1 MKEEL
6 SNSIKK
12 KILRQSERT
21 AESPD
26 AEEKP
31 NFLKI
36 INTFAKSMVSL
47 PSFARDLNVARQNLV
62 WLIKLKGGKPTNKA
76 DAFFLKADEREAK
89 FEVDMAKQKSEDE
102 TGSSPTPEKKTDDKK
117 DPLERIMTSILD
129 IFGLGALGK
138 YFAVGKILGSLKI
151 IGITFLLTT
160 IASGIYKAYEEFMV
174 TGDILASVKKG
185 FVEFIDFIT
194 LGAFGKDSIGKLFDD
209 VINFLMPIAE
219 TIGKFIDGI
228 GNFFNDKFQKLKK
241 FFGLSREKTP
251 TESESIQVKTPIELL
266 NEQIATLKAKRDSL
280 VTLNEAKKAKV
291 EELRAQ
297 KRKKQEEKI
306 AKLKAIP
313 GKIKDKIF
321 EVGKKVVS
329 KVSPAA
335 PAPAAPAPAA
345 PAPAAPAPAA
355 PAPAAPAP
363 EPSKIITP
371 STGSTKSLS
380 QLVSIQSDT
389 TIVGLNQTLV
399 DRMTAMTEAFKEQTG
414 KKIFV
419 TSGYRSNEEQKELY
433 DRWVQGGKKNKIVS
447 KPKAPLK
454 GIDGLS
460 GAGSPHSSG
469 TAIDVNSKGDGGI
482 NVLAGPADKSTGWL
496 EKFGLTRP
504 VYSPDF
510 KINGKPIDK
519 SKQEDWHIVAMGSKP
534 GSPDGGIIPSSGG
547 ATIDPS
553 TGKQSGKQLAA
564 ASTEVAVNQ
573 REQEKRQTPTVIN
586 AGITNNNTNIRNTS
600 RAEAKAA

>member
-21 AESPD
+21 AESPG

-102 TGSSPTPEKKTDDKK
+102 AGSSPTPEKKEDKK

-138 YFAVGKILGSLKI
+138 YFAIGKILGSLKI

-160 IASGIYKAYEEFMV
+160 IASGLYKGFQEFMD

-209 VINFLMPIAE
+209 VINFLAPIVE
-219 TIGKFIDGI
+219 TVGNFIDSIGK
-228 GNFFNDKFQKLKK
+228 FFNDKFQKLKK
-241 FFGLSREKTP
+241 FFGISREKTP
-251 TESESIQVKTPIELL
+251 AESESIQVKTPIELL
-266 NEQIATLKAKRDSL
+266 NEQIATLKARKDSL
-280 VTLNEAKKAKV
+280 VTLNEEKKAKV
-291 EELRAQ
+291 EELREQ

-306 AKLKAIP
+306 AELKAIP

-329 KVSPAA
+329 KVSATVSPSA
-335 PAPAAPAPAA
+335 PIPTAPVSPVAPS
-345 PAPAAPAPAA
+345 
-355 PAPAAPAP
+355 PAP
-363 EPSKIITP
+363 EPITGGAKEEP
-371 STGSTKSLS
+371 GQQGGGSLS
-380 QLVSIQSDT
+380 QLVKVDT
-389 TIVGLNQTLV
+389 GV
-399 DRMTAMTEAFKEQTG
+399 DISKFNPALEEAVVRMADAFKKETG
-414 KKIFV
+414 KRLLI
-419 TSGYRSNEEQKELY
+419 TSGYRSNEKQKQLWDAELAKN
-433 DRWVQGGKKNKIVS
+433 GGDAA
-447 KPKAPLK
+447 KARKMVAPPAPPL
-454 GIDGLS
+454 GTGR
-460 GAGSPHSSG
+460 GSPHLRG
-469 TAIDVNSKGDGGI
+469 LAIDINSKGADGI
-482 NVLAGPADKSTGWL
+482 NALAGTREKPTGWL
-496 EKFGLTRP
+496 EKFGLARP
-504 VYSPDF
+504 VPNENWHVQLAKTPPVGDSNTAVND
-510 KINGKPIDK
+510 NGK
-519 SKQEDWHIVAMGSKP
+519 VVNLA
-534 GSPDGGIIPSSGG
+534 
-547 ATIDPS
+547 
-553 TGKQSGKQLAA
+553 TGKPEVGEKVAKNSVELAQ
-564 ASTEVAVNQ
+564 NQ

>member
-6 SNSIKK
+6 NNSIKK

-21 AESPD
+21 VESPD
-26 AEEKP
+26 TEEKP

-160 IASGIYKAYEEFMV
+160 IASGLYKGFQEFMD

-209 VINFLMPIAE
+209 VINFLAPIVE
-219 TIGKFIDGI
+219 TVGNFIDSIGK
-228 GNFFNDKFQKLKK
+228 FFNDKFQKLKK
-241 FFGLSREKTP
+241 FFGISREKTP
-251 TESESIQVKTPIELL
+251 AESEPIQVKTPIELL
-266 NEQIATLKAKRDSL
+266 NEQIATLKARKDSL
-280 VTLNEAKKAKV
+280 VTLNEEKKAKV
-291 EELRAQ
+291 EELREQ

-306 AKLKAIP
+306 AELKAIP

-329 KVSPAA
+329 KVSATVTPTA
-335 PAPAAPAPAA
+335 PVTPS
-345 PAPAAPAPAA
+345 
-355 PAPAAPAP
+355 PAP
-363 EPSKIITP
+363 EPIAGGAKEEPGQQGGGSLAQLVKTQPGVDISGFKP
-371 STGSTKSLS
+371 ALEDPVARMADAFKKETGKSL
-380 QLVSIQSDT
+380 LI
-389 TIVGLNQTLV
+389 
-399 DRMTAMTEAFKEQTG
+399 
-414 KKIFV
+414 
-419 TSGYRSNEEQKELY
+419 TSGFRSNEKQKELY
-433 DRWVQGGKKNKIVS
+433 DKKLAETGGNVAATRKLVAEPMPPLGQGKGS
-447 KPKAPLK
+447 LHLK
-454 GIDGLS
+454 GL
-460 GAGSPHSSG
+460 
-469 TAIDVNSKGDGGI
+469 AIDINSKGADGL
-482 NVLAGPADKSTGWL
+482 NALAGPRDKPTGWL
-496 EKFGLTRP
+496 EKFGLSRP
-504 VYSPDF
+504 IP
-510 KINGKPIDK
+510 N
-519 SKQEDWHIVAMGSKP
+519 EDWHVQP
-534 GSPDGGIIPSSGG
+534 
-547 ATIDPS
+547 ATLPAVGDS
-553 TGKQSGKQLAA
+553 NTAVNDNGKVVNLATGKPEVGEKVAKNSVELAQ
-564 ASTEVAVNQ
+564 NQ

-586 AGITNNNTNIRNTS
+586 AGITNNNTNVRNTS

>member
-26 AEEKP
+26 TEEKP

-102 TGSSPTPEKKTDDKK
+102 TGSSPTPEKKEDKK
-117 DPLERIMTSILD
+117 DPLEKIMTSILD

-138 YFAVGKILGSLKI
+138 YFAIGKILGSLKI

-160 IASGIYKAYEEFMV
+160 IASGIYKAYEEFMN

-219 TIGKFIDGI
+219 TIGKFIDGV
-228 GNFFNDKFQKLKK
+228 GKFFNDKFQKLKK
-241 FFGLSREKTP
+241 FFGLTREKTP
-251 TESESIQVKTPIELL
+251 TEPESIQVKNPIELL
-266 NEQIATLKAKRDSL
+266 NEQIATLKARRDSL
-280 VTLNEAKKAKV
+280 VTSNEEKKAKV

-306 AKLKAIP
+306 AELKAIP

-329 KVSPAA
+329 KVSPDA
-335 PAPAAPAPAA
+335 PTPAAPAAA
-345 PAPAAPAPAA
+345 TPS
-355 PAPAAPAP
+355 PAP
-363 EPSKIITP
+363 EPITGGAKEEP
-371 STGSTKSLS
+371 GQQGGGSLT
-380 QLVSIQSDT
+380 QLVKVDT
-389 TIVGLNQTLV
+389 GVDISKFNPTLEEAV
-399 DRMTAMTEAFKEQTG
+399 VRMADAFKKETG
-414 KKIFV
+414 KRLLV
-419 TSGYRSNEEQKELY
+419 TSGYRSNEKQKQLY
-433 DRWVQGGKKNKIVS
+433 DEALAKNGGDAAKTRKMVAQ
-447 KPKAPLK
+447 PAPPL
-454 GIDGLS
+454 GS
-460 GAGSPHSSG
+460 GRGSPHLKG
-469 TAIDVNSKGDGGI
+469 LAIDINSRGADGI
-482 NVLAGPADKSTGWL
+482 NVLAGTRENPTGWL
-496 EKFGLTRP
+496 EKFGLSRP
-504 VYSPDF
+504 VPNENWHVQLAKTPAVGDSNTAVND
-510 KINGKPIDK
+510 NGK
-519 SKQEDWHIVAMGSKP
+519 VVNLA
-534 GSPDGGIIPSSGG
+534 
-547 ATIDPS
+547 
-553 TGKQSGKQLAA
+553 TGKPEVGEKVAKNSVELAQ
-564 ASTEVAVNQ
+564 NQ

-586 AGITNNNTNIRNTS
+586 AGITNNNTNVRNTS

>member
-6 SNSIKK
+6 NNSIKK

-21 AESPD
+21 AESPG

-160 IASGIYKAYEEFMV
+160 IASGLYKGFQEFMD

-209 VINFLMPIAE
+209 VINFLAPIAE
-219 TIGKFIDGI
+219 TVGNFIDGI

-241 FFGLSREKTP
+241 FFGISREKTP
-251 TESESIQVKTPIELL
+251 AESEPIQVKTPIELL

-306 AKLKAIP
+306 AELKAIP

-329 KVSPAA
+329 KVSATVSPTASTPAA
-335 PAPAAPAPAA
+335 PVSPVASS
-345 PAPAAPAPAA
+345 
-355 PAPAAPAP
+355 PAP
-363 EPSKIITP
+363 EPITGGAKEEP
-371 STGSTKSLS
+371 GQQGGGSLA
-380 QLVSIQSDT
+380 QLVKVDT
-389 TIVGLNQTLV
+389 GV
-399 DRMTAMTEAFKEQTG
+399 DISKFNPALEEAVVRMADAFKKETG
-414 KKIFV
+414 KRLLI
-419 TSGYRSNEEQKELY
+419 TSGYRSNEKQKQLWDAELAKN
-433 DRWVQGGKKNKIVS
+433 GGDAA
-447 KPKAPLK
+447 KARKMVAPPAPPLGTGK
-454 GIDGLS
+454 
-460 GAGSPHSSG
+460 GSPHLRG
-469 TAIDVNSKGDGGI
+469 LAIDINSRGADGI
-482 NVLAGPADKSTGWL
+482 NALAGTRENPTGWL
-496 EKFGLTRP
+496 EKFGLARP
-504 VYSPDF
+504 VPNENWHVQLAKTPPVGDSNTAVND
-510 KINGKPIDK
+510 NGK
-519 SKQEDWHIVAMGSKP
+519 VVNLA
-534 GSPDGGIIPSSGG
+534 
-547 ATIDPS
+547 
-553 TGKQSGKQLAA
+553 TGKQEVGEKVAKNSVELAQ
-564 ASTEVAVNQ
+564 NQ

-586 AGITNNNTNIRNTS
+586 AGITNNNTNVRNTS

>member
-26 AEEKP
+26 TEEKP

-138 YFAVGKILGSLKI
+138 YFAVGKILKSLKI

-160 IASGIYKAYEEFMV
+160 IASGLYKGFQEFMD

-209 VINFLMPIAE
+209 VINFLAPIVE
-219 TIGKFIDGI
+219 TVGNFIDSIGK
-228 GNFFNDKFQKLKK
+228 FFNDKFQKLKK
-241 FFGLSREKTP
+241 FFGISREKTP
-251 TESESIQVKTPIELL
+251 AESEPIQVKTPIELL
-266 NEQIATLKAKRDSL
+266 NEQIATLKARKDSL
-280 VTLNEAKKAKV
+280 VTLNEEKKAKV
-291 EELRAQ
+291 EELREQ

-306 AKLKAIP
+306 AELKAIP

-329 KVSPAA
+329 KVSATVTPTA
-335 PAPAAPAPAA
+335 PVSPVTPS
-345 PAPAAPAPAA
+345 
-355 PAPAAPAP
+355 PAP
-363 EPSKIITP
+363 EPIAGGAKEEPGQQGGGSLAQLVKTQSGVDISGFKP
-371 STGSTKSLS
+371 ALEDPVARMADAFKKETGKSL
-380 QLVSIQSDT
+380 LI
-389 TIVGLNQTLV
+389 
-399 DRMTAMTEAFKEQTG
+399 
-414 KKIFV
+414 
-419 TSGYRSNEEQKELY
+419 TSGFRSNEKQKELY
-433 DRWVQGGKKNKIVS
+433 DKKLAETGGNVAATRKLVAEPMPPLGQGKGS
-447 KPKAPLK
+447 LHLK
-454 GIDGLS
+454 GL
-460 GAGSPHSSG
+460 
-469 TAIDVNSKGDGGI
+469 AIDINSKGADGL
-482 NVLAGPADKSTGWL
+482 NALAGPRDKPTGWL
-496 EKFGLTRP
+496 EKFGLSRP
-504 VYSPDF
+504 IP
-510 KINGKPIDK
+510 N
-519 SKQEDWHIVAMGSKP
+519 EDWHVQP
-534 GSPDGGIIPSSGG
+534 
-547 ATIDPS
+547 ATLPAVGDS
-553 TGKQSGKQLAA
+553 NTAVNDNGKVVNLATGKPEVGEKVAKNSVELAQ
-564 ASTEVAVNQ
+564 NQ

-586 AGITNNNTNIRNTS
+586 AGITNNNTNVRNTS

>member
-6 SNSIKK
+6 NNSIKK

-21 AESPD
+21 AESPG

-209 VINFLMPIAE
+209 VINFLAPIVE
-219 TIGKFIDGI
+219 TVGNFIDSIGK
-228 GNFFNDKFQKLKK
+228 FFNDKFQKLKK

-251 TESESIQVKTPIELL
+251 AESEPIQVKTPIELL
-266 NEQIATLKAKRDSL
+266 NEQIATLKARKDSL
-280 VTLNEAKKAKV
+280 VTLNEEKKAKV
-291 EELRAQ
+291 EELREQ

-306 AKLKAIP
+306 AELKAIP

-329 KVSPAA
+329 KVSATVTPTPTA
-335 PAPAAPAPAA
+335 PVSPVTPS
-345 PAPAAPAPAA
+345 
-355 PAPAAPAP
+355 PAP
-363 EPSKIITP
+363 EPITGGAKEEP
-371 STGSTKSLS
+371 GQQGGGSLS
-380 QLVSIQSDT
+380 QLVKVDT
-389 TIVGLNQTLV
+389 GV
-399 DRMTAMTEAFKEQTG
+399 DISKFNPALEEAVVRMADAFKKETG
-414 KKIFV
+414 KRLLI
-419 TSGYRSNEEQKELY
+419 TSGYRSNEKQKQLWDAELAKN
-433 DRWVQGGKKNKIVS
+433 GGDAA
-447 KPKAPLK
+447 KARKMVAPPAPPL
-454 GIDGLS
+454 GTGR
-460 GAGSPHSSG
+460 GSPHLRG
-469 TAIDVNSKGDGGI
+469 LAIDINSRGADGI
-482 NVLAGPADKSTGWL
+482 NALAGTRENPTGWL
-496 EKFGLTRP
+496 EKFGLARP
-504 VYSPDF
+504 VPNENWHVQLAKTPPVGDSNTAVND
-510 KINGKPIDK
+510 NGK
-519 SKQEDWHIVAMGSKP
+519 VVNLA
-534 GSPDGGIIPSSGG
+534 
-547 ATIDPS
+547 
-553 TGKQSGKQLAA
+553 TGKQEVGEKVAKNSVELAQ
-564 ASTEVAVNQ
+564 NQ

-586 AGITNNNTNIRNTS
+586 AGITNNNTNVRNTS

>member
-26 AEEKP
+26 TEEKP

-102 TGSSPTPEKKTDDKK
+102 TGSSPMPEKKEDKK
-117 DPLERIMTSILD
+117 DPLEKIMTSILD

-138 YFAVGKILGSLKI
+138 YFAIGKILGSLKI

-160 IASGIYKAYEEFMV
+160 IASGIYKAYEEFMN

-219 TIGKFIDGI
+219 TVGNFIDGI
-228 GNFFNDKFQKLKK
+228 GKFFNDKFQKLKK

-251 TESESIQVKTPIELL
+251 TEPESIQVKNPIELL
-266 NEQIATLKAKRDSL
+266 NEQIATLKARRDSL
-280 VTLNEAKKAKV
+280 VTSNEAKKAKV

-306 AKLKAIP
+306 AELKAVP

-321 EVGKKVVS
+321 EVGKKVLS
-329 KVSPAA
+329 KVSPTAPTPTAPASAA
-335 PAPAAPAPAA
+335 PAPA
-345 PAPAAPAPAA
+345 
-355 PAPAAPAP
+355 AP

-389 TIVGLNQTLV
+389 TIDGLNQTLV
-399 DRMTAMTEAFKEQTG
+399 DRMTAMAEAFKEQTG

-433 DRWVQGGKKNKIVS
+433 DRWVQGNKKDKIVS

-469 TAIDVNSKGDGGI
+469 VAIDVNSKGNGGI

-504 VYSPDF
+504 VYPPDF

-534 GSPDGGIIPSSGG
+534 GSPDGGIIPSSSGS
-547 ATIDPS
+547 AIDPS

-564 ASTEVAVNQ
+564 ASTEVATNQ

-586 AGITNNNTNIRNTS
+586 AGITNNNTNVRNTS

>member
-102 TGSSPTPEKKTDDKK
+102 TGSSPTPEKKEDKK
-117 DPLERIMTSILD
+117 DPLEKIMTSILD

-138 YFAVGKILGSLKI
+138 YFAIGKILKSLKI

-160 IASGIYKAYEEFMV
+160 IASGLYKGFQEFMD
-174 TGDILASVKKG
+174 TGDILSSVKKG

-194 LGAFGKDSIGKLFDD
+194 LGVFGKDSIGKLFDD
-209 VINFLMPIAE
+209 VINFLVPIAE
-219 TIGKFIDGI
+219 TVGNFIDGI
-228 GNFFNDKFQKLKK
+228 GKFFNDKFQKLKK
-241 FFGLSREKTP
+241 FFGISREKTP
-251 TESESIQVKTPIELL
+251 AESEPQVKTPIELL
-266 NEQIATLKAKRDSL
+266 NEQIATLKARKDSL
-280 VTLNEAKKAKV
+280 VTLNEEKKAKV
-291 EELRAQ
+291 EELREQ

-306 AKLKAIP
+306 AELKAIP

-321 EVGKKVVS
+321 EIGKKVVS
-329 KVSPAA
+329 KVSETVAPAAA
-335 PAPAAPAPAA
+335 PAAATPS
-345 PAPAAPAPAA
+345 
-355 PAPAAPAP
+355 PAP
-363 EPSKIITP
+363 EPITGGAKEEP
-371 STGSTKSLS
+371 GQQGGGSLAQLVKTQSGVDISGFKPALEDPVARMADAFKKETGKSL
-380 QLVSIQSDT
+380 LI
-389 TIVGLNQTLV
+389 
-399 DRMTAMTEAFKEQTG
+399 
-414 KKIFV
+414 
-419 TSGYRSNEEQKELY
+419 TSGFRSNEKQKELY
-433 DRWVQGGKKNKIVS
+433 DKKLAETGGNVAATRKLVAEPMPPLGQGKGS
-447 KPKAPLK
+447 LHLK
-454 GIDGLS
+454 GL
-460 GAGSPHSSG
+460 
-469 TAIDVNSKGDGGI
+469 AIDINSKGADGL
-482 NVLAGPADKSTGWL
+482 NALAGPRDKPTGWL
-496 EKFGLTRP
+496 EKFGLSRP
-504 VYSPDF
+504 IP
-510 KINGKPIDK
+510 N
-519 SKQEDWHIVAMGSKP
+519 EDWHVQP
-534 GSPDGGIIPSSGG
+534 
-547 ATIDPS
+547 ATLPAVGDS
-553 TGKQSGKQLAA
+553 NTAVNDNGKVVNLATGKPEVGEKVAKNSVELAQ
-564 ASTEVAVNQ
+564 NQ

-586 AGITNNNTNIRNTS
+586 AGITNNNTNVRNTS

>member
-26 AEEKP
+26 TEEKP

-102 TGSSPTPEKKTDDKK
+102 TGSSPTPEKKEDKK
-117 DPLERIMTSILD
+117 DPLEKIMTSILD

-138 YFAVGKILGSLKI
+138 YFAIGKILGSLKI

-160 IASGIYKAYEEFMV
+160 IASGIYKAYEEFMN

-219 TIGKFIDGI
+219 TIGKFIDGV
-228 GNFFNDKFQKLKK
+228 GKFFNDKFQKLKK
-241 FFGLSREKTP
+241 FFGFTREKTP
-251 TESESIQVKTPIELL
+251 TEPESIQVKNPIELL
-266 NEQIATLKAKRDSL
+266 NEQIATLKARRDSL
-280 VTLNEAKKAKV
+280 VTSNEEKKAKV

-306 AKLKAIP
+306 AELKAIP

-329 KVSPAA
+329 KVSPDA
-335 PAPAAPAPAA
+335 PTPAAPAAA
-345 PAPAAPAPAA
+345 TPS
-355 PAPAAPAP
+355 PAP
-363 EPSKIITP
+363 EPITGGAKEEP
-371 STGSTKSLS
+371 GQQGGGSLT
-380 QLVSIQSDT
+380 QLVKVDT
-389 TIVGLNQTLV
+389 GVDISKFNPTLEEAV
-399 DRMTAMTEAFKEQTG
+399 VKMADAFKKETG
-414 KKIFV
+414 KRLLI
-419 TSGYRSNEEQKELY
+419 TSGYRSNEKQKQLY
-433 DRWVQGGKKNKIVS
+433 DEALAKNGGDAAKTRKMVAQ
-447 KPKAPLK
+447 PAPPL
-454 GIDGLS
+454 GS
-460 GAGSPHSSG
+460 GRGSPHLKG
-469 TAIDVNSKGDGGI
+469 LAIDINSRGADGI
-482 NVLAGPADKSTGWL
+482 NVLAGTRENPTGWL
-496 EKFGLTRP
+496 EKFGLSRP
-504 VYSPDF
+504 VPNENWHVQLAKTPAVGDSNTAVND
-510 KINGKPIDK
+510 NGK
-519 SKQEDWHIVAMGSKP
+519 VVNLA
-534 GSPDGGIIPSSGG
+534 
-547 ATIDPS
+547 
-553 TGKQSGKQLAA
+553 TGKPEVGEKVAKNSVELAQ
-564 ASTEVAVNQ
+564 NQ

-586 AGITNNNTNIRNTS
+586 AGITNNNTNVRNTS

>member
-6 SNSIKK
+6 NNSIKK
-12 KILRQSERT
+12 KILRQSERK

-26 AEEKP
+26 TEEKP

-102 TGSSPTPEKKTDDKK
+102 TGSSPTPEKKEDKK
-117 DPLERIMTSILD
+117 DPLEKIMTSILD

-138 YFAVGKILGSLKI
+138 YFAIGKILGSLKI

-160 IASGIYKAYEEFMV
+160 IASGIYKAYEEFMN

-219 TIGKFIDGI
+219 TIGKFIDGV
-228 GNFFNDKFQKLKK
+228 GKFFNDKFQKLKK
-241 FFGLSREKTP
+241 FFGLTREKTP
-251 TESESIQVKTPIELL
+251 TEPESIQVKNPIELL
-266 NEQIATLKAKRDSL
+266 NEQIATLKARRDSL
-280 VTLNEAKKAKV
+280 VTSNEEKKAKV

-306 AKLKAIP
+306 AEIKAIP

-335 PAPAAPAPAA
+335 PAAPTPTAPVAATPS
-345 PAPAAPAPAA
+345 
-355 PAPAAPAP
+355 PAP
-363 EPSKIITP
+363 EPITGGAKEEP
-371 STGSTKSLS
+371 GQQGGGSLA
-380 QLVSIQSDT
+380 QLVKVDT
-389 TIVGLNQTLV
+389 GVDISKFNPTLEEAV
-399 DRMTAMTEAFKEQTG
+399 VRMADAFKKETG
-414 KKIFV
+414 KRLLI
-419 TSGYRSNEEQKELY
+419 TSGYRSNEKQKQLWDAELAKN
-433 DRWVQGGKKNKIVS
+433 GGDAA
-447 KPKAPLK
+447 KARKMVAPPAPPLGTGK
-454 GIDGLS
+454 
-460 GAGSPHSSG
+460 GSPHLRG
-469 TAIDVNSKGDGGI
+469 LAIDINSRGADGI
-482 NVLAGPADKSTGWL
+482 NALAGTRENPTGWL
-496 EKFGLTRP
+496 EKFGLARP
-504 VYSPDF
+504 VPNENWHVQLAKTPPVGDSNTAVND
-510 KINGKPIDK
+510 NGK
-519 SKQEDWHIVAMGSKP
+519 VVNLA
-534 GSPDGGIIPSSGG
+534 
-547 ATIDPS
+547 
-553 TGKQSGKQLAA
+553 TGKQEVGEKVAKNSVELAQ
-564 ASTEVAVNQ
+564 NQ

>member
-6 SNSIKK
+6 NNSIKK

-21 AESPD
+21 AESPG

-160 IASGIYKAYEEFMV
+160 IASGLYKGFQEFMD

-209 VINFLMPIAE
+209 VINFLAPIAE
-219 TIGKFIDGI
+219 TVGNFIDGI

-241 FFGLSREKTP
+241 FFGISREKTP
-251 TESESIQVKTPIELL
+251 AESEPIQVKTPIELL

-280 VTLNEAKKAKV
+280 VTLNEAKKTKV

-306 AKLKAIP
+306 AELKAIP

-321 EVGKKVVS
+321 EVGKKVLS
-329 KVSPAA
+329 KVSATVSPTASTPAA
-335 PAPAAPAPAA
+335 PVSPVASS
-345 PAPAAPAPAA
+345 
-355 PAPAAPAP
+355 PAP
-363 EPSKIITP
+363 EPITGGAKEEP
-371 STGSTKSLS
+371 GQQGGGSLA
-380 QLVSIQSDT
+380 QLVKVDT
-389 TIVGLNQTLV
+389 GV
-399 DRMTAMTEAFKEQTG
+399 DISKFNPALEEAVVRMADAFKKETG
-414 KKIFV
+414 KRLLI
-419 TSGYRSNEEQKELY
+419 TSGYRSNEKQKQLWDAELAKN
-433 DRWVQGGKKNKIVS
+433 GGDAA
-447 KPKAPLK
+447 KARKMVAPPAPPLGTGK
-454 GIDGLS
+454 
-460 GAGSPHSSG
+460 GSPHLRG
-469 TAIDVNSKGDGGI
+469 LAIDINSRGADGI
-482 NVLAGPADKSTGWL
+482 NALAGTRENPTGWL
-496 EKFGLTRP
+496 EKFGLARP
-504 VYSPDF
+504 VPNENWHVQLAKTPPVGDSNTAVND
-510 KINGKPIDK
+510 NGK
-519 SKQEDWHIVAMGSKP
+519 VVNLA
-534 GSPDGGIIPSSGG
+534 
-547 ATIDPS
+547 
-553 TGKQSGKQLAA
+553 TGKQEVGEKVAKNSVELAQ
-564 ASTEVAVNQ
+564 NQ

-586 AGITNNNTNIRNTS
+586 AGITNNNTNVRNTS

>member
-26 AEEKP
+26 TEEKP

-102 TGSSPTPEKKTDDKK
+102 TGSSPTPEKKEDKK
-117 DPLERIMTSILD
+117 DPLEKIMTSILD

-138 YFAVGKILGSLKI
+138 YFAIGKILGSLKI

-160 IASGIYKAYEEFMV
+160 IASGIYKAYEEFMN

-219 TIGKFIDGI
+219 TIGKFIDGV
-228 GNFFNDKFQKLKK
+228 GKFFNDKFQKLKK
-241 FFGLSREKTP
+241 FFGLTREKTS
-251 TESESIQVKTPIELL
+251 TEPESIQVKNPIELL
-266 NEQIATLKAKRDSL
+266 NEQIATLKARRDSL
-280 VTLNEAKKAKV
+280 VTSNEEKKAKV

-306 AKLKAIP
+306 AELKAIP

-321 EVGKKVVS
+321 EIGKKVVS
-329 KVSPAA
+329 KVSPDA
-335 PAPAAPAPAA
+335 PTPAAPAAA
-345 PAPAAPAPAA
+345 TPS
-355 PAPAAPAP
+355 PAP
-363 EPSKIITP
+363 EPITGGAKEEP
-371 STGSTKSLS
+371 GQQGGGSLT
-380 QLVSIQSDT
+380 QLVKVDT
-389 TIVGLNQTLV
+389 GVDISKFNPTLEEAV
-399 DRMTAMTEAFKEQTG
+399 VKMADAFKKETG
-414 KKIFV
+414 KRLLI
-419 TSGYRSNEEQKELY
+419 TSGYRSNEKQKQLY
-433 DRWVQGGKKNKIVS
+433 DEALAKNGGDAAKTRKMVAQ
-447 KPKAPLK
+447 PAPPL
-454 GIDGLS
+454 GS
-460 GAGSPHSSG
+460 GRGSPHLKG
-469 TAIDVNSKGDGGI
+469 LAIDINSRGADGI
-482 NVLAGPADKSTGWL
+482 NALAGTRDNPTGWL
-496 EKFGLTRP
+496 EKFGLSRP
-504 VYSPDF
+504 VP
-510 KINGKPIDK
+510 K
-519 SKQEDWHIVAMGSKP
+519 EDWHIQLAKTPAVGDSNTAVNDNGKVVNL
-534 GSPDGGIIPSSGG
+534 
-547 ATIDPS
+547 A
-553 TGKQSGKQLAA
+553 TGKPEVGEKVAKNSVELAQ
-564 ASTEVAVNQ
+564 NQ

-586 AGITNNNTNIRNTS
+586 AGITNNNTNVRNTS

>member
-1 MKEEL
+1 
-6 SNSIKK
+6 
-12 KILRQSERT
+12 
-21 AESPD
+21 
-26 AEEKP
+26 
-31 NFLKI
+31 
-36 INTFAKSMVSL
+36 MVSL

-89 FEVDMAKQKSEDE
+89 FEVNMAKQKSEDE
-102 TGSSPTPEKKTDDKK
+102 TGSSPTPEKKEDKK

-329 KVSPAA
+329 KVSATVSPTASTPAA
-335 PAPAAPAPAA
+335 PVSPVASS
-345 PAPAAPAPAA
+345 
-355 PAPAAPAP
+355 PAP
-363 EPSKIITP
+363 EPIAGGAKEEPGRQGGGSLAQLVKTQPGVDISGFKP
-371 STGSTKSLS
+371 ALEDPVARMADAFKKETGKSL
-380 QLVSIQSDT
+380 LI
-389 TIVGLNQTLV
+389 
-399 DRMTAMTEAFKEQTG
+399 
-414 KKIFV
+414 
-419 TSGYRSNEEQKELY
+419 TSGFRSNEKQKELY
-433 DRWVQGGKKNKIVS
+433 DKKLAETGGNVAATRKLVAEPMPPLGQGKGS
-447 KPKAPLK
+447 LHLK
-454 GIDGLS
+454 GL
-460 GAGSPHSSG
+460 
-469 TAIDVNSKGDGGI
+469 AIDINSKGADGL
-482 NVLAGPADKSTGWL
+482 NALAGPRDKPTGWL
-496 EKFGLTRP
+496 EKFGLSRP
-504 VYSPDF
+504 IP
-510 KINGKPIDK
+510 N
-519 SKQEDWHIVAMGSKP
+519 EDWHVQP
-534 GSPDGGIIPSSGG
+534 
-547 ATIDPS
+547 ATLPAVGDS
-553 TGKQSGKQLAA
+553 NTAVNDNGKVVNLATGKPEVGEKVAKNSVELAQ
-564 ASTEVAVNQ
+564 NQ

>member
-102 TGSSPTPEKKTDDKK
+102 TGSSPTPDKKEDKK
-117 DPLERIMTSILD
+117 DPLEKIMTSILD

-138 YFAVGKILGSLKI
+138 YFAIGKILKSLKI

-160 IASGIYKAYEEFMV
+160 IASGLYKGFQEFMD
-174 TGDILASVKKG
+174 TGDILSSVKKG

-194 LGAFGKDSIGKLFDD
+194 LGVFGKDSIGKLFDD
-209 VINFLMPIAE
+209 VINFLVPIAE
-219 TIGKFIDGI
+219 TVGNFIDGI
-228 GNFFNDKFQKLKK
+228 GKFFNDKFQKLKK
-241 FFGLSREKTP
+241 FFGLSREKTSA
-251 TESESIQVKTPIELL
+251 ESEPIQVKTPIELL
-266 NEQIATLKAKRDSL
+266 NEQIATLKARKDSL
-280 VTLNEAKKAKV
+280 VTLNEEKKTKV
-291 EELRAQ
+291 EELREQ

-306 AKLKAIP
+306 AELKAIP

-329 KVSPAA
+329 KVSATV
-335 PAPAAPAPAA
+335 APAAATPS
-345 PAPAAPAPAA
+345 
-355 PAPAAPAP
+355 PAP
-363 EPSKIITP
+363 EPITGGAKEEP
-371 STGSTKSLS
+371 GQQGGGSLAQLVKTQSGVDISGFKPALEDPVARMADAFKKETGKSL
-380 QLVSIQSDT
+380 L
-389 TIVGLNQTLV
+389 
-399 DRMTAMTEAFKEQTG
+399 
-414 KKIFV
+414 V
-419 TSGYRSNEEQKELY
+419 TSGFRSNEKQKELY
-433 DRWVQGGKKNKIVS
+433 DKKLAETGGNVAATRKLVAEPMPPLGQGKGS
-447 KPKAPLK
+447 LHLK
-454 GIDGLS
+454 GL
-460 GAGSPHSSG
+460 
-469 TAIDVNSKGDGGI
+469 AIDINSKGADGL
-482 NVLAGPADKSTGWL
+482 NALAGPRDKPTGFL
-496 EKFGLTRP
+496 EKFGLSRP
-504 VYSPDF
+504 IP
-510 KINGKPIDK
+510 N
-519 SKQEDWHIVAMGSKP
+519 EDWHVQLANQPPVG
-534 GSPDGGIIPSSGG
+534 DGKNVVNDSGKVTNL
-547 ATIDPS
+547 A
-553 TGKQSGKQLAA
+553 TGKPEVGEKVAKNSVELAQ
-564 ASTEVAVNQ
+564 NQ

-586 AGITNNNTNIRNTS
+586 AGITNNNTNVRNTS

>member
-21 AESPD
+21 AESPG

-160 IASGIYKAYEEFMV
+160 IASGLYKGFQEFMD

-209 VINFLMPIAE
+209 VINFLAPIAE
-219 TIGKFIDGI
+219 TVGNFIDGI

-241 FFGLSREKTP
+241 FFGISREKTP
-251 TESESIQVKTPIELL
+251 AESEPIQVKTPIELL

-306 AKLKAIP
+306 AELKAIP

-329 KVSPAA
+329 KVSATVTPTPTA
-335 PAPAAPAPAA
+335 PVSPVTPS
-345 PAPAAPAPAA
+345 
-355 PAPAAPAP
+355 PAP
-363 EPSKIITP
+363 EPIAGGAKEEP
-371 STGSTKSLS
+371 GQQGGGSLS
-380 QLVSIQSDT
+380 QLVKVDT
-389 TIVGLNQTLV
+389 GV
-399 DRMTAMTEAFKEQTG
+399 DISKFNPALEEAVVRMADAFKKETG
-414 KKIFV
+414 KRLLI
-419 TSGYRSNEEQKELY
+419 TSGYRSNEKQKQLWDAELAKN
-433 DRWVQGGKKNKIVS
+433 GGDAA
-447 KPKAPLK
+447 KARKMVAPPAPPLGTGK
-454 GIDGLS
+454 
-460 GAGSPHSSG
+460 GSPHLRG
-469 TAIDVNSKGDGGI
+469 LAIDINSRGADGI
-482 NVLAGPADKSTGWL
+482 NALAGTRENPTGWL
-496 EKFGLTRP
+496 EKFGLARP
-504 VYSPDF
+504 VPNENWHVQLAKTPPVGDSNTAVND
-510 KINGKPIDK
+510 NGK
-519 SKQEDWHIVAMGSKP
+519 VVNLA
-534 GSPDGGIIPSSGG
+534 
-547 ATIDPS
+547 
-553 TGKQSGKQLAA
+553 TGKQEVGEKVAKNSVELAQ
-564 ASTEVAVNQ
+564 NQ

-586 AGITNNNTNIRNTS
+586 AGITNNNTNVRNTS

>member
-26 AEEKP
+26 TEEKP

-160 IASGIYKAYEEFMV
+160 IASGLYKGFQEFMD

-209 VINFLMPIAE
+209 VINFLAPIVE
-219 TIGKFIDGI
+219 TVGNFIDSIGK
-228 GNFFNDKFQKLKK
+228 FFNDKFQKLKK

-251 TESESIQVKTPIELL
+251 AESEPIQVKTPIELL
-266 NEQIATLKAKRDSL
+266 NEQIATLKARKDSL
-280 VTLNEAKKAKV
+280 VTLNEEKKAKV
-291 EELRAQ
+291 EELREQ
-297 KRKKQEEKI
+297 KRKKQEENI
-306 AKLKAIP
+306 AELKAIP

-329 KVSPAA
+329 KVSATVTPTPTA
-335 PAPAAPAPAA
+335 PVSPVTPS
-345 PAPAAPAPAA
+345 
-355 PAPAAPAP
+355 PAP
-363 EPSKIITP
+363 EPITGGAKEEP
-371 STGSTKSLS
+371 GQQGGGSLS
-380 QLVSIQSDT
+380 QLVKVDT
-389 TIVGLNQTLV
+389 GV
-399 DRMTAMTEAFKEQTG
+399 DISKFNPALEEAVVRMADAFKKETG
-414 KKIFV
+414 KRLLI
-419 TSGYRSNEEQKELY
+419 TSGYRSNEKQKQLWDAELAKN
-433 DRWVQGGKKNKIVS
+433 GGDAA
-447 KPKAPLK
+447 KARKMVAPPAPPL
-454 GIDGLS
+454 GTGR
-460 GAGSPHSSG
+460 GSPHLRG
-469 TAIDVNSKGDGGI
+469 LAIDINSRGADGI
-482 NVLAGPADKSTGWL
+482 NALAGTRENPTGWL
-496 EKFGLTRP
+496 EKFGLARP
-504 VYSPDF
+504 VPNENWHVQLAKTPPVGDSNTAVND
-510 KINGKPIDK
+510 NGK
-519 SKQEDWHIVAMGSKP
+519 VVNLA
-534 GSPDGGIIPSSGG
+534 
-547 ATIDPS
+547 
-553 TGKQSGKQLAA
+553 TGKQEVGEKVAKNSVELAQ
-564 ASTEVAVNQ
+564 NQ

-586 AGITNNNTNIRNTS
+586 AGITNNNTNVRNTS

>member
-6 SNSIKK
+6 NNSIKK

-21 AESPD
+21 AESPG

-160 IASGIYKAYEEFMV
+160 IASGLYKGFQEFMD

-209 VINFLMPIAE
+209 VINFLAPIAE
-219 TIGKFIDGI
+219 TVGNFIDGI

-241 FFGLSREKTP
+241 FFGISREKTP
-251 TESESIQVKTPIELL
+251 AESEPIQVKTPIELL

-306 AKLKAIP
+306 AELKAIP

-329 KVSPAA
+329 KVSATVSPTASTPAA
-335 PAPAAPAPAA
+335 PVSPVASS
-345 PAPAAPAPAA
+345 
-355 PAPAAPAP
+355 PAP
-363 EPSKIITP
+363 EPITGGAKEEP
-371 STGSTKSLS
+371 GQQGGGSLA
-380 QLVSIQSDT
+380 QLVKVDT
-389 TIVGLNQTLV
+389 GV
-399 DRMTAMTEAFKEQTG
+399 DISKFNPALEEAVVRMADAFKKETG
-414 KKIFV
+414 KRLLI
-419 TSGYRSNEEQKELY
+419 TSGYRSNEKQKQLWDAELAKN
-433 DRWVQGGKKNKIVS
+433 GGDAA
-447 KPKAPLK
+447 KARKMVAPPAPPL
-454 GIDGLS
+454 GTGR
-460 GAGSPHSSG
+460 GSPHLRG
-469 TAIDVNSKGDGGI
+469 LAIDINSRGADGI
-482 NVLAGPADKSTGWL
+482 NALAGTRENPTGWL
-496 EKFGLTRP
+496 EKFGLARP
-504 VYSPDF
+504 VPNENWHVQLAKTPPVGDSNTAVND
-510 KINGKPIDK
+510 NGK
-519 SKQEDWHIVAMGSKP
+519 VVNLA
-534 GSPDGGIIPSSGG
+534 
-547 ATIDPS
+547 
-553 TGKQSGKQLAA
+553 TGKQEVGEKVAKNSVELAQ
-564 ASTEVAVNQ
+564 NQ

-586 AGITNNNTNIRNTS
+586 AGITNNNTNVRNTS

>member
-26 AEEKP
+26 TEEKP

-102 TGSSPTPEKKTDDKK
+102 TGSSPTPEKKEDKK
-117 DPLERIMTSILD
+117 DPLEKIMTSILD

-138 YFAVGKILGSLKI
+138 YFAIGKILGSLKI

-160 IASGIYKAYEEFMV
+160 IASGIYKAYEEFMN

-219 TIGKFIDGI
+219 TVGNFIDGI
-228 GNFFNDKFQKLKK
+228 GKFFNDKFQKLKK

-251 TESESIQVKTPIELL
+251 TEPESIQVKNPIELL
-266 NEQIATLKAKRDSL
+266 NEQIATLKARRDSL
-280 VTLNEAKKAKV
+280 VTSNEEKKAKV

-306 AKLKAIP
+306 AELKAIP

-329 KVSPAA
+329 KVSPDA
-335 PAPAAPAPAA
+335 PTPAAPAAA
-345 PAPAAPAPAA
+345 TPS
-355 PAPAAPAP
+355 PAP
-363 EPSKIITP
+363 EPITGGAKEEP
-371 STGSTKSLS
+371 GQQGGGSLT
-380 QLVSIQSDT
+380 QLVKVDT
-389 TIVGLNQTLV
+389 GVDISKFNPTLEEAV
-399 DRMTAMTEAFKEQTG
+399 VKMADAFKKETG
-414 KKIFV
+414 KRLLI
-419 TSGYRSNEEQKELY
+419 TSGYRSNEKQKQLY
-433 DRWVQGGKKNKIVS
+433 DEALAKNGGDAAKTRKMVAQ
-447 KPKAPLK
+447 PAPPL
-454 GIDGLS
+454 GS
-460 GAGSPHSSG
+460 GRGSPHLKG
-469 TAIDVNSKGDGGI
+469 LAIDINSRGADGI
-482 NVLAGPADKSTGWL
+482 NALAGTRDNPTGWL
-496 EKFGLTRP
+496 EKFGLSRP
-504 VYSPDF
+504 VP
-510 KINGKPIDK
+510 K
-519 SKQEDWHIVAMGSKP
+519 EDWHIQLAKTPAVGDSNTAVNDNGKVVNL
-534 GSPDGGIIPSSGG
+534 
-547 ATIDPS
+547 A
-553 TGKQSGKQLAA
+553 TGKPEVGEKVAKNSVELAQ
-564 ASTEVAVNQ
+564 NQ

-586 AGITNNNTNIRNTS
+586 AGITNNNTNVRNTS

>member
-6 SNSIKK
+6 NNSIKK

-26 AEEKP
+26 TEEKP

-102 TGSSPTPEKKTDDKK
+102 TGSSPTPEKKEDKK
-117 DPLERIMTSILD
+117 DPLEKIMTSILD

-138 YFAVGKILGSLKI
+138 YFAIGKILGSLKI

-160 IASGIYKAYEEFMV
+160 IASGIYKAYEEFMN

-185 FVEFIDFIT
+185 FVEFVDFIT

-219 TIGKFIDGI
+219 TIGKFIDGV
-228 GNFFNDKFQKLKK
+228 GKFFNDKFQKLKK
-241 FFGLSREKTP
+241 FFGLTREKTP
-251 TESESIQVKTPIELL
+251 TEPESIQVKNPIELL
-266 NEQIATLKAKRDSL
+266 NEQIATLKARRDSL
-280 VTLNEAKKAKV
+280 VTSNEEKKAKV

-306 AKLKAIP
+306 AELKAVP

-329 KVSPAA
+329 KVSPDA
-335 PAPAAPAPAA
+335 PTPAAPAAA
-345 PAPAAPAPAA
+345 TPS
-355 PAPAAPAP
+355 PAP
-363 EPSKIITP
+363 EPITGGAKEEP
-371 STGSTKSLS
+371 GQQGGGSLT
-380 QLVSIQSDT
+380 QLVKVDT
-389 TIVGLNQTLV
+389 GVDISKFNPTLEEAV
-399 DRMTAMTEAFKEQTG
+399 VKMADAFKKETG
-414 KKIFV
+414 KRLLI
-419 TSGYRSNEEQKELY
+419 TSGYRSN
-433 DRWVQGGKKNKIVS
+433 
-447 KPKAPLK
+447 
-454 GIDGLS
+454 
-460 GAGSPHSSG
+460 
-469 TAIDVNSKGDGGI
+469 
-482 NVLAGPADKSTGWL
+482 
-496 EKFGLTRP
+496 
-504 VYSPDF
+504 
-510 KINGKPIDK
+510 
-519 SKQEDWHIVAMGSKP
+519 
-534 GSPDGGIIPSSGG
+534 
-547 ATIDPS
+547 
-553 TGKQSGKQLAA
+553 
-564 ASTEVAVNQ
+564 
-573 REQEKRQTPTVIN
+573 
-586 AGITNNNTNIRNTS
+586 
-600 RAEAKAA
+600 

>member
-6 SNSIKK
+6 NNSIKK

-21 AESPD
+21 AESPG

-160 IASGIYKAYEEFMV
+160 IASGLYKGFQEFMD

-209 VINFLMPIAE
+209 VINFLAPIVE
-219 TIGKFIDGI
+219 TVGNFIDSIGK
-228 GNFFNDKFQKLKK
+228 FFNDKFQKLKK
-241 FFGLSREKTP
+241 FFGISREKTP
-251 TESESIQVKTPIELL
+251 AESEPIQVKTPIELL

-306 AKLKAIP
+306 AELKAIP

-329 KVSPAA
+329 KVSATVSPSASIPTA
-335 PAPAAPAPAA
+335 PASPVTPS
-345 PAPAAPAPAA
+345 
-355 PAPAAPAP
+355 PAP
-363 EPSKIITP
+363 EPITGGAKEEP
-371 STGSTKSLS
+371 GQQGGGSLS
-380 QLVSIQSDT
+380 QLVKVDT
-389 TIVGLNQTLV
+389 GV
-399 DRMTAMTEAFKEQTG
+399 DISKFNPALEEAVVRMADAFKKETG
-414 KKIFV
+414 KRLLI
-419 TSGYRSNEEQKELY
+419 TSGYRSNEKQKQLWDAELAKN
-433 DRWVQGGKKNKIVS
+433 GGDAA
-447 KPKAPLK
+447 KARKMVAPPAPPL
-454 GIDGLS
+454 GTGR
-460 GAGSPHSSG
+460 GSPHLRG
-469 TAIDVNSKGDGGI
+469 LAIDINSRGADGI
-482 NVLAGPADKSTGWL
+482 NALAGTRENPTGWL
-496 EKFGLTRP
+496 EKFGLARP
-504 VYSPDF
+504 VPNENWHVQLAKTPPVGDSNTAVND
-510 KINGKPIDK
+510 NGK
-519 SKQEDWHIVAMGSKP
+519 VVNLA
-534 GSPDGGIIPSSGG
+534 
-547 ATIDPS
+547 
-553 TGKQSGKQLAA
+553 TGKQEVGEKVAKNSVELAQ
-564 ASTEVAVNQ
+564 NQ

-586 AGITNNNTNIRNTS
+586 AGITNNNTNVRNTS

>member
-26 AEEKP
+26 TEEKP

-102 TGSSPTPEKKTDDKK
+102 TGSSPTPEKKEDKK
-117 DPLERIMTSILD
+117 DPLEKIMTSILD

-138 YFAVGKILGSLKI
+138 YFAIGKILGSLKI

-160 IASGIYKAYEEFMV
+160 IASGIYKAYEEFMN

-219 TIGKFIDGI
+219 TVGNFIDGI
-228 GNFFNDKFQKLKK
+228 GKFFNDKFQKLKK

-251 TESESIQVKTPIELL
+251 TEPESIQVKNPIELL

-280 VTLNEAKKAKV
+280 VTSNEEKKAKV

-306 AKLKAIP
+306 AELKAIP

-329 KVSPAA
+329 KVSPDA
-335 PAPAAPAPAA
+335 PTPAAPAAA
-345 PAPAAPAPAA
+345 TPS
-355 PAPAAPAP
+355 PAP
-363 EPSKIITP
+363 EPITGGAKEEP
-371 STGSTKSLS
+371 GQQGGGSLT
-380 QLVSIQSDT
+380 QLVKTQP
-389 TIVGLNQTLV
+389 GV
-399 DRMTAMTEAFKEQTG
+399 DMSGFKPALEDPVAKMADAFKKETG
-414 KKIFV
+414 KPLLI
-419 TSGYRSNEEQKELY
+419 TSGFRSNEKQKELF
-433 DRWVQGGKKNKIVS
+433 DKKVAELGGNVAAAKKMVAEPMPPLGQGKGS
-447 KPKAPLK
+447 LHLK
-454 GIDGLS
+454 GL
-460 GAGSPHSSG
+460 
-469 TAIDVNSKGDGGI
+469 AIDINAKGDSGI
-482 NVLAGPADKSTGWL
+482 NVLAGSRDKPTGWL

-504 VYSPDF
+504 VP
-510 KINGKPIDK
+510 N
-519 SKQEDWHIVAMGSKP
+519 EDWHVQ
-534 GSPDGGIIPSSGG
+534 
-547 ATIDPS
+547 PS
-553 TGKQSGKQLAA
+553 TLPAVADGKNVVNDSGKVTNLA
-564 ASTEVAVNQ
+564 TGKPEVGEKVAKNSVELAQNQ

-586 AGITNNNTNIRNTS
+586 AGITNNNTNVRNTS